1 MTCSTPS
8 FPPVPASVVDSDP
21 MDEVDIPQVYTIE
34 DAPESELE
42 AGKQL
47 ACKVHMLNTDT
58 VYGERGIISYRVS
71 LDSAGVGSVSCFGAI
86 SIRLHLYDSYEP
98 ISDCLC

>member
-1 MTCSTPS
+1 
-8 FPPVPASVVDSDP
+8 

-42 AGKQL
+42 TGKQL
-47 ACKVHMLNTDT
+47 ACKVCMLNTDT
-58 VYGERGIISYRVS
+58 VYSERGIISYQVS
-71 LDSAGVGSVSCFGAI
+71 SDSAGVGSVSCFGAI
-86 SIRLHLYDSYEP
+86 SISPHLCDSYEP